1 MADGFDGEIRL
12 GVKLTPTD
20 VKKTASQLQQE
31 IEKIFSASAG
41 QKTSKQFQQ
50 MKIRLD
56 GLYNKSQKLQESL
69 KQMEATRI
77 PTEEYK
83 EITKQIEDAHKKL
96 DAFRAAE
103 EKAKEIGKPL
113 KGDRLRAMQYEVAQ
127 LENTIEYAKGDLQ
140 DLIDTGKAFT
150 LGSDTQKYK
159 DTAKQLN
166 GVNNE
171 IVKTISATE
180 ALQQQEE
187 ELPEPVQR
195 TSQAA
200 EHLNS
205 SMSKVGSL
213 IGKVLHGLGNIAK
226 TLGGKVV
233 SVTKKLVSH
242 FSKLGHHTDKHQLSL
257 KKMVRMMLKYGLGIR
272 SVFILWRK
280 LKGYA
285 TEALKTM
292 ATQFDDVNADISML
306 MNSFNQMKNSL
317 GTMVQP
323 LLHALAPA
331 LNYIISLISS
341 AATALANFFAIL
353 TGQKYVYKATK
364 QNDDYAGSLGNV
376 GGAAKDAN
384 KELGEYDNLLVIKSQ
399 NEGSGGGGGAD
410 AGAGLFEKVAA
421 ESDLA
426 KIIKEAIA
434 KGDWEG
440 VGSAFA
446 DRLNILTQK
455 FDDWVKK
462 FRPKSVKWAQ
472 NIGRIL
478 GGFID
483 GWDAD
488 LLGKTVG
495 DTVMT
500 FMDTVAT
507 WWETVPWKKLGG
519 KIADAVNGL
528 VDTIEPETVGR
539 FFAGKINAI
548 IDFAAGLVDPEKG
561 LKWEQLGSKLGESLK
576 NLIQDIHWDTL
587 GADLTN
593 LASGILTGLSSFI
606 VSSQLGVTVG
616 NAINEFLNGIDFAQ
630 LATDLS
636 DCAKNIIGA
645 IADFIETVDW
655 YEVGKAIADLLT
667 NIDWLGL
674 IVELGKV
681 ALALI
686 KGLGKALLGL
696 ASNPEALADIG
707 TALLAIFGAKWLW
720 GKITGLFSTNIAG
733 AISGGVTSATGGGLA
748 GKVSGA
754 LSKFF
759 STSVGKVVGAI
770 GAGYALF
777 EFGSSLAGSIGSVIA
792 TAFGDDE
799 MAAEYQKMSQG
810 PTKYLIEAADEIGKA
825 ATEYSQTTGGTT
837 LGNAISDMLTGG
849 PDTLDKANKKAKEI
863 SDSVNETFQRA
874 QYSYDVLGLH
884 ELVSDEEW
892 EKFKNSCDNYVEEIN
907 RLQEETKKSTKDV
920 KDSLDSI
927 PTSAKEAMQ
936 KAVQETSEGTEN
948 ITESVHVMANGI
960 PSDVEEAMKKTE
972 KAVTQTFNGMP
983 SDVQEKVQKTK
994 DTVVQTFNGMP
1005 SDVQAL
1011 MQQTRDDAVQ
1021 TFNGMPSEV
1030 QELMQQTKDNTV
1042 ESFNGMPSD
1051 VQELFAQTKEG
1062 IKEEFNE
1069 DSIKPTFEARAE
1081 EVVTSFNGMPS
1092 DVQERFAETLSGA
1105 KQAFAED
1112 SLTNHFTS
1120 VKDNIEGAFTDLPT
1134 FFGTTFEDSWNT
1146 VQEAFSNGSTVFG
1159 EFNTGISE
1167 SMTSTVNG
1175 LITGLNSVVSR
1186 PFQAINDALS
1196 RLRNLKFGA
1205 SSVFSSLPIFSNIPS
1220 IPKLAQ
1226 GAVIPPNREFLA
1238 MLGDQSSGTNI
1249 ETPLATMIDAF
1260 KAALAD
1266 MNISSNNAPVVLQLN
1281 SKVVAQA
1288 VWDEEDKKYK
1298 QTGRR

>member
-1 MADGFDGEIRL
+1 MADLTFTIDVDANDAINSAKNLQDEIKDLFTKPTSGKLENQLDRIKLRL
-12 GVKLTPTD
+12 NKILT
-20 VKKTASQLQQE
+20 QQ
-31 IEKIFSASAG
+31 
-41 QKTSKQFQQ
+41 
-50 MKIRLD
+50 
-56 GLYNKSQKLQESL
+56 
-69 KQMEATRI
+69 
-77 PTEEYK
+77 
-83 EITKQIEDAHKKL
+83 
-96 DAFRAAE
+96 
-103 EKAKEIGKPL
+103 EKAKTGMDQVLNQDFGNTHAYQRVLDKIELYNGQIEAAKKNVADLDKKAPGSE
-113 KGDRLRAMQYEVAQ
+113 AFNTAVAQ
-127 LENTIEYAKGDLQ
+127 LRRYKEWLNLYSRLQ
-140 DLIDTGKAFT
+140 TRMEQQGKAKVDPK
-150 LGSDTQKYK
+150 DTQEFKNYVNQIENGNNEMRTLVSSFNELLGLNNEVGSQAESNTRK
-159 DTAKQLN
+159 TEKRFENLIKIIKKIPGALAN
-166 GVNNE
+166 GV
-171 IVKTISATE
+171 K
-180 ALQQQEE
+180 ALG
-187 ELPEPVQR
+187 
-195 TSQAA
+195 
-200 EHLNS
+200 
-205 SMSKVGSL
+205 KFGSR
-213 IGKVLHGLGNIAK
+213 ILGINK
-226 TLGGKVV
+226 E
-233 SVTKKLVSH
+233 S
-242 FSKLGHHTDKHQLSL
+242 DKHNLSL
-257 KKMVRMMLKYGLGIR
+257 KKILKQTLKWGLGIR

-280 LKGYA
+280 LRAY
-285 TEALKTM
+285 TQDALKLM
-292 ATQFDDVNADISML
+292 ATQFEEVDADVSML
-306 MNSFNQMKNSL
+306 MNSFNAMKLSM
-317 GTMVQP
+317 GTMAQP
-323 LLHALAPA
+323 LMHALAPA
-331 LNYIISLISS
+331 LVYIIDLISA
-341 AATALANFFAIL
+341 AATALANFFAII
-353 TGQKYVYKATK
+353 TGQSYIYKAK
-364 QNDDYAGSLGNV
+364 KADDSYADSIKGVGS
-376 GGAAKDAN
+376 AAKEAN
-384 KELGEYDNLLVIKSQ
+384 KELAEYDNLLVIDQPKDSGGD
-399 NEGSGGGGGAD
+399 GSGAAEDLTGT
-410 AGAGLFEKVAA
+410 FEKTAA

-440 VGSAFA
+440 VGSEFA
-446 DRLNILTQK
+446 DKLNIITER

-488 LLGKTVG
+488 LLGRTVG
-495 DTVMT
+495 DTVMA

-561 LKWEQLGSKLGESLK
+561 IKWEQLGSKLGESLK

-606 VSSQLGVTVG
+606 VSSQLGITVG

-645 IADFIETVDW
+645 IANFIETVDW

-707 TALLAIFGAKWLW
+707 TALIAIFGAKWLW

-799 MAAEYQKMSQG
+799 MAAEYQKMSHG

-936 KAVQETSEGTEN
+936 KAAQETSEGTEN

-983 SDVQEKVQKTK
+983 SDVQEKVQETK

-1005 SDVQAL
+1005 SDVQEL

-1159 EFNTGISE
+1159 EFNTGISD
-1167 SMTSTVNG
+1167 SMTTTVNG
-1175 LITGLNSVVSR
+1175 LITGLNSVVSK

-1260 KAALAD
+1260 KTALAD